1 MIKSVLNNKI
11 TKESKICEFYF
22 CDKKL
27 DYFKEVS
34 ILVVD
39 HFDLKDDMLENI

>member
-11 TKESKICEFYF
+11 TEESKIGEFYF
-22 CDKKL
+22 CDNKL
-27 DYFKEVS
+27 DYFKEVFA
-34 ILVVD
+34 LVIN